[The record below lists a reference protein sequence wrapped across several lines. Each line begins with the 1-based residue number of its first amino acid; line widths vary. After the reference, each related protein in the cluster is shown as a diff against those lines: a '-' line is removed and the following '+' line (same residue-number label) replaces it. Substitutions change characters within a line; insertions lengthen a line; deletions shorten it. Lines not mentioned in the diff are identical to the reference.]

1 VFTLQPSLGRTLRN
15 YVHWAHERGLLT
27 GKKIGLYYFDDAV
40 TRDLM
45 DRTIKTELSGLGHT
59 LAAEQTTTQNL
70 GGPADALAVQR
81 FRTAG
86 VDVAMLFT
94 SKAGFMAQA
103 QAQAWKPTYLEND
116 YLSGTT
122 NTATSTYPAEQFD
135 GTFGMSSMRYGEWKV
150 GLPAT
155 AEAEACLSDY
165 ERVSGKRIDPNAREA
180 EYVGLNKGC
189 DDARLVLQ
197 ALVNAGRSLTPAGMV
212 AQLEQLQGMPMG
224 VHGDVTFGPD
234 KHHGIDQQRTVQWT
248 ADCKCWKALGSFEP
262 LYVP

>member
-1 VFTLQPSLGRTLRN
+1 LGRTLRN
-15 YVHWAHERGLLT
+15 YVHWAHNRGALT
-27 GKKIGLYYFDDAV
+27 GKKVGLYYFDDAV

-45 DRTIKTELSGLGHT
+45 DRTIKAELNRLGYA

-94 SKAGFMAQA
+94 SKAGFMQQA
-103 QAQAWKPTYLEND
+103 QAQAYRPAYLEND

-135 GTFGMSSMRYGEWKV
+135 GTFGMSGMRYGEWKA
-150 GLPAT
+150 GLPT
-155 AEAEACLSDY
+155 PAEADACLGDY
-165 ERVSGKRIDPNAREA
+165 ERLSGKRIDPNAREA

-189 DDARLVLQ
+189 DDARLVIQ
-197 ALVNAGRSLTPAGMV
+197 ALRGAGRGLTPASV
-212 AQLEQLQGMPMG
+212 VTQLEQLQGVTMG
-224 VHGDVTFGPD
+224 VHGDVTFGAG
-234 KHHGIDQQRTVQWT
+234 KHDGIDQHRTVQWT

-262 LYVP
+262 LFVP